1 MKRNNH
7 MRKLKVLLALALVF
21 STGSIFAAVRAGKF
35 GASFAFNGAIGGG
48 NTGAGLWNASGAAVP
63 SFSAMPTLGL
73 IWHVADR
80 VAIAPQVGYF
90 SASFKNNNTAGIKE
104 KETTFTGLALALE
117 LPIYLINV
125 DALDFYIAPG
135 VGYTPVT
142 TTTKTT
148 TTAGSVSEVNGK
160 DSYMSYYAAFG
171 LQLAL
176 HENLHIFFK
185 TTFGYLKGTS
195 NSGATGAS
203 DDSLNYVGM
212 QRWAVG
218 AIAYFN

>member
-1 MKRNNH
+1 MKL
-7 MRKLKVLLALALVF
+7 RKQKSMLKALIAVTLML

-73 IWHVADR
+73 MWHIADR

-125 DALDFYIAPG
+125 YALDFYIAPG

-142 TTTKTT
+142 TTTKSTT
-148 TTAGSVSEVNGK
+148 VAGTVSEVSGK
-160 DSYMSYYAAFG
+160 DSYTSYYAAFG
-171 LQLAL
+171 LQLSL
-176 HENLHIFFK
+176 HENLHVFFK
-185 TTFGYLKGTS
+185 TTFGYLQGTS
-195 NSGATGAS
+195 NSGQAGAN
-203 DDSLNYVGM
+203 DDTLSYVGL